1 MLTLRRLLLSALGCL
16 FAALAAGCATKQRED
31 STIPWSRPASWE
43 GGVPGMGGFGGP
55 GGNGSG
61 AR

>member
-1 MLTLRRLLLSALGCL
+1 MSRLFLLLLGCTV
-16 FAALAAGCATKQRED
+16 AAFCSGCATKQAED

-55 GGNGSG
+55 GGGNNGSG